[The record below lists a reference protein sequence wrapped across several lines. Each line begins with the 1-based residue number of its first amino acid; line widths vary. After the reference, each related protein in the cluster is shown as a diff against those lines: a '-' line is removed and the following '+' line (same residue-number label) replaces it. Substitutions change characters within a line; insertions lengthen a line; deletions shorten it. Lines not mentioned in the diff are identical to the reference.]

1 MDYFWEHNWLHVDTL
16 KEDFAEMQ
24 RLADD
29 GDYDALADRIA
40 ILCYNY
46 MGNQLDKLNRTF
58 SITSGS
64 TYSISIPHGIDL
76 DDLLAAANKHGASHS
91 PDEGNN
97 NLVHFFTF
105 VYRP

>member
-1 MDYFWEHNWLHVDTL
+1 MGFLISNLLHVDTL
-16 KEDFAEMQ
+16 MEDFAEMQ
-24 RLADD
+24 RLANA
-29 GDYDALADRIA
+29 GDYDALADHIA
-40 ILCYNY
+40 MLCYNY

-76 DDLLAAANKHGASHS
+76 DDLLAAADKHGASYS

-97 NLVHFFTF
+97 NQGHFFTF